1 MHGLNDHAIQGGESD
16 RMSGATWLC
25 SFCCLA
31 LLMLPIIVVE
41 FYFALNAIS
50 CQHDLYF
57 TTLTTWLLVDA
68 SFQVFI
74 LVLLGA
80 IMTTPS
86 RDIFMFL
93 LKPFQLGGVMTW
105 TVVGAVLFFKYS
117 LLHSNCDDNIKTLM
131 FIRII
136 GGFISI
142 GKLIC
147 N

>member
-1 MHGLNDHAIQGGESD
+1 MHGLNDHAIEDGESD

-25 SFCCLA
+25 LFCCLA

-80 IMTTPS
+80 IMTLVA
-86 RDIFMFL
+86 RAF
-93 LKPFQLGGVMTW
+93 
-105 TVVGAVLFFKYS
+105 YS
-117 LLHSNCDDNIKTLM
+117 KVST
-131 FIRII
+131 R
-136 GGFISI
+136 
-142 GKLIC
+142 LI
-147 N
+147 NN